1 MIMRNNRNTLL
12 LISGIINIVKSFVYC
27 IALLLIALSFDIV
40 YLWLKIQIIAT
51 DVYRYSSA
59 EQGDKIIT
67 LAVIGLFVFMAVAI
81 ALNFVA
87 GIVNVEASRSGKEP
101 LAHRLLM
108 TIVCTINV
116 LTLISVVPSIL
127 TYVAMLV
134 DRNQEDGF
142 VVEDKIDKE
151 TMKIKIEQ
159 IKQLKKDKAI
169 TQEEYITLLN
179 KLIVG

>member
-1 MIMRNNRNTLL
+1 MRNNRNTLL

-27 IALLLIALSFDIV
+27 ITLLLIALSFDVV

-51 DVYRYSSA
+51 DVYRYSTV

-67 LAVIGLFVFMAVAI
+67 LAVIGIFIFLAVAI

-87 GIVNVEASRSGKEP
+87 GIVNIETSRSGKEP
-101 LAHRLLM
+101 IAHKLLM
-108 TIVCTINV
+108 TIMATINL
-116 LTLISVVPSIL
+116 LTLTSVLSSIL
-127 TYVAMLV
+127 TFIAMLV

-142 VVEDKIDKE
+142 VVENKIDKE

-159 IKQLKKDKAI
+159 IKELKKDKAI
-169 TQEEYITLLN
+169 TQEEYIELLN